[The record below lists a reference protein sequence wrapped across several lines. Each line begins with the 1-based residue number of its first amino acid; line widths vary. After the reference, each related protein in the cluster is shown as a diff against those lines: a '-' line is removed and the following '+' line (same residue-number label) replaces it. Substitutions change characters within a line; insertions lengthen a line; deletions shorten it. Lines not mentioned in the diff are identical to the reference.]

1 MSLANCLQVLFPRL
15 KTPTPLELISTC
27 TELKLFDEGGLSPK
41 NLYAL
46 CERALL
52 NMTGL
57 SGATVKASLSPAGDL
72 AVGSLMYV
80 RSAELLNVQEK
91 NGRKR
96 KKPQKSEEDSHENE
110 EDSHVVLVESI
121 TENGTIVVIN
131 PDRAPKESGSGFLES
146 QWGRMSIPP
155 ESLEKVWQSTRF
167 DGTRTNRSA
176 IHWVL

>member
-1 MSLANCLQVLFPRL
+1 
-15 KTPTPLELISTC
+15 
-27 TELKLFDEGGLSPK
+27 
-41 NLYAL
+41 
-46 CERALL
+46 
-52 NMTGL
+52 MTGL
-57 SGATVKASLSPAGDL
+57 SSVTVKASLSPAGDL

-96 KKPQKSEEDSHENE
+96 KKAQESEK
-110 EDSHVVLVESI
+110 DSHVVLVESI
-121 TENGTIVVIN
+121 KENGTIVVIN
-131 PDRAPKESGSGFLES
+131 PDRAPKKSGSGFLES

-167 DGTRTNRSA
+167 DGTRTKRSA

>member
-1 MSLANCLQVLFPRL
+1 MLFPLL

-27 TELKLFDEGGLSPK
+27 TELELFDEGGLSPK

-46 CERALL
+46 CEKALL
-52 NMTGL
+52 NMTDLTGV
-57 SGATVKASLSPAGDL
+57 TVKASDNGRTEDL
-72 AVGSLMYV
+72 AKGSLMYV

-91 NGRKR
+91 NGKR
-96 KKPQKSEEDSHENE
+96 KNQEDSHESE

-121 TENGTIVVIN
+121 MRNGTIVVIN
-131 PDRAPKESGSGFLES
+131 PDRARKESGSGFLES
-146 QWGRMSIPP
+146 QWGRMKIPP

-167 DGTRTNRSA
+167 DRTRTKRSA